1 MCEDP
6 LLPRTGVRLRGGIGR
21 GGGASVVIGFLYDY
35 GLMRTCMV
43 NWYGFEEEGF
53 KMGKGTAHVTGVV
66 DIFPKGCFNALVRG
80 LKRWMILN

>member
-1 MCEDP
+1 
-6 LLPRTGVRLRGGIGR
+6 
-21 GGGASVVIGFLYDY
+21 
-35 GLMRTCMV
+35 MRTCMV